1 MLVPARGS
9 LARTS
14 AHRPRV
20 RIWAAA
26 VCAVLLAMPAVA
38 GAKPPAPAPRSAPS
52 AAHPTQHACST
63 ASKAGYAACFAVRRT
78 DVTPHAAPLASPL
91 GYGPA
96 DVQGAYDL
104 PSGSGQTVA
113 IVDAYDDPNAE
124 SDLAVYRAQYGL
136 AACTTDNGCFRKVS
150 QRGDSNYPI
159 PRGDW
164 SQEISLD
171 LDMVSA
177 ACPACHILL
186 VEADDNSID
195 EPRPGRRRGDRPRRE
210 VRLEQ
215 LRGTRGPRRDV
226 LGHAVLPASRRGDH
240 RQHR

>member
-26 VCAVLLAMPAVA
+26 VCAVLMAMPAVA
-38 GAKPPAPAPRSAPS
+38 GAKPPVPAPRSAPS

-124 SDLAVYRAQYGL
+124 SDLAIYRAQYGL

-186 VEADDNSID
+186 VEADDNSI
-195 EPRPGRRRGDRPRRE
+195 ENLGVCGRRGDRPRRE

-226 LGHAVLPASRRGDH
+226 LGHAVLPASRCGDH